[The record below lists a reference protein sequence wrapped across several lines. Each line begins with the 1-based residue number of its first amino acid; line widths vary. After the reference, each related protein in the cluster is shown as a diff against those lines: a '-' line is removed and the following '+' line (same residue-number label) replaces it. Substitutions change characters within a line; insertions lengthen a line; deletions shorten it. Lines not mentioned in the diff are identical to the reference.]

1 LVRETSHVEEAMRPK
16 ANTLRSL
23 ALSVVIAACGI
34 VHKAPVRRPLLG
46 GLPVDSLIK
55 TLGPD
60 VAKYGMSVGV
70 GTSDDKAARFEE
82 TYTADF
88 HAPRADQLVVSDLA
102 AQVSAIVTRRGGR
115 LRGSSS
121 SGAFTTIDYSADSV
135 YGWVAIA
142 PIKSD
147 RPNLDRF
154 VILVR
159 EIATHVP

>member
-1 LVRETSHVEEAMRPK
+1 MRPK
-16 ANTLRSL
+16 ANALRLL
-23 ALSVVIAACGI
+23 ALSVMIAACGS

-55 TLGPD
+55 TLGAD

-70 GTSDDKAARFEE
+70 GGGSDMNGGLQQ

-88 HAPRADQLVVSDLA
+88 HAPRADQAVTSDLA
-102 AQVSAIVTRRGGR
+102 AQVSAIIARRGGR
-115 LRGSSS
+115 VRGSSS
-121 SGAFTTIDYSADSV
+121 SGAFTTVDYSADSV

-159 EIATHVP
+159 EIATNVR